1 MKRGAHFIGTAGC
14 AVLSSLDNNI
24 GGDSMK
30 QGRRAVLGMAL
41 LGGVGHVFAG
51 KPQAGTSLGARLKAI
66 AEAPECQL
74 ASLSVLA
81 IRNGKISYQ
90 FQSGHR
96 FIGAGGLPSRP
107 ANEHTL
113 YRMAS
118 ISKMMTTLGLMRL
131 VEEGKL
137 SLDRDAG
144 DYLGYPLRNPHF
156 PGKAVTLRALLSHT
170 STLRDDAG
178 YSFPA
183 EKSLKSLLLP
193 GGELHGSGVMWAP
206 TSPPGQYFTYSN
218 LNWGV
223 IGTIMERVTGER
235 FDRLM
240 KRLLLDPM
248 GLHGGYN
255 PSEFSPEDLSNLA
268 TLYRKRTVDTEV
280 WNANGPWIPQVDDYS
295 VRPPARPAGID
306 DYLVGTNATPFSPTG
321 GMRMSARDMGK
332 VMLMLMNKGRHEGEQ
347 LLQPATLDMMFAR
360 QWAYDGG
367 NGDTDKG
374 LFNIWGLGNQ
384 HFPDKPGMQ
393 LVEGGGFAGV
403 GHLGEAYGLMSV
415 FAADLANKNGMV
427 VLVGGVS
434 SDPEAYKGKYSAMP
448 RFEEQVLT
456 SLYKSAIVG
465 K

>member
-1 MKRGAHFIGTAGC
+1 
-14 AVLSSLDNNI
+14 
-24 GGDSMK
+24 MK

-41 LGGVGHVFAG
+41 LGGVGHV
-51 KPQAGTSLGARLKAI
+51 LGGAPRQSASGRATRHSRPDAELRLI
-66 AEAPECQL
+66 ADYPGCQL

-81 IRNGKISYQ
+81 IRNGEIVYEY
-90 FQSGHR
+90 QSGQR
-96 FIGAGGLPSRP
+96 FIGAGGMPARP

-131 VEEGKL
+131 EEEGKL

-144 DYLGYPLRNPHF
+144 DYLGYALRNPHF
-156 PGKAVTLRALLSHT
+156 PDKAITLRALLSHT

-183 EKSLKSLLLP
+183 DKPLKALLLP
-193 GGELHGSGVMWAP
+193 GGELYGKGAMWAP
-206 TSPPGQYFTYSN
+206 TSPPGQYFSYSN

-223 IGTIMERVTGER
+223 IGTIMERVSGER

-248 GLHGGYN
+248 GLRGGYN
-255 PSEFSPEDLSNLA
+255 PSEFPPEDLSNLA
-268 TLYRKRTVDTEV
+268 TLYRKRTVDTEI
-280 WNANGPWIPQVDDYS
+280 WNADGPWIPQVDDYS

-306 DYLVGTNATPFSPTG
+306 SYVIGTNATPFSPTG

-332 VMLMLMNKGRHEGEQ
+332 VMLMLMNKGRHEGKQ
-347 LLQPATLDMMFAR
+347 MLQPATLDTMFAR
-360 QWAYDGG
+360 QWAYDGS

-374 LFNIWGLGNQ
+374 LFNYWGLGNQ
-384 HFPDKPGMQ
+384 HFPDQPGMQ
-393 LVEGGGFAGV
+393 LVEGGGFGGV

-415 FAADLANKNGMV
+415 FAADLASKNGVIM
-427 VLVGGVS
+427 LVGGVS

-456 SLYKSAIVG
+456 ALYKSVIFGDEHAR
-465 K
+465 

>member
-1 MKRGAHFIGTAGC
+1 
-14 AVLSSLDNNI
+14 
-24 GGDSMK
+24 MK

-41 LGGVGHVFAG
+41 LGGVGHVLGGAPTPSPARRPGQHGRLDAELREIAG
-51 KPQAGTSLGARLKAI
+51 YPA
-66 AEAPECQL
+66 CQL

-81 IRNGKISYQ
+81 IRNGEIVYE
-90 FQSGHR
+90 FQSGQR
-96 FIGAGGLPSRP
+96 FIGAGKLPSRP

-113 YRMAS
+113 YRIAS

-156 PGKAVTLRALLSHT
+156 RDKAITLRALLSHT

-183 EKSLKSLLLP
+183 QKSLKSLLLA
-193 GGELHGSGVMWAP
+193 GGELHGTGKMWAL
-206 TSPPGQYFTYSN
+206 TLPPGQYFSYSN
-218 LNWGV
+218 LNWAV
-223 IGTIMERVTGER
+223 IGTIMERVTEER

-268 TLYRKRTVDTEV
+268 TLYRKRTVDTET
-280 WNANGPWIPQVDDYS
+280 WDANGPWIPQVDDYS
-295 VRPPARPAGID
+295 VRPPPRPAGID
-306 DYLVGTNATPFSPTG
+306 NYVVGTNATPFSPTG

-332 VMLMLMNKGRHEGEQ
+332 VMLMLMNKGRHEGRQ
-347 LLQPATLDMMFAR
+347 ILQPGTLDTMFAR
-360 QWAYDGG
+360 QWAYDGS

-374 LFNIWGLGNQ
+374 LFNYWGLGNQ

-393 LVEGGGFAGV
+393 LVEGGGFGGV

-427 VLVGGVS
+427 MLVGGVS
-434 SDPEAYKGKYSAMP
+434 SDPEVYKGKYSAMP

-456 SLYKSAIVG
+456 TLYKSAIFG
-465 K
+465 D

>member
-1 MKRGAHFIGTAGC
+1 MR
-14 AVLSSLDNNI
+14 
-24 GGDSMK
+24 

-41 LGGVGHVFAG
+41 LGGVGQVLGGGPKPAPSGRAG
-51 KPQAGTSLGARLKAI
+51 AHIRLDAELRAI
-66 AEAPECQL
+66 AEYPACQL

-81 IRNGKISYQ
+81 IRKGEIVYQ
-90 FQSGHR
+90 FQSGQR
-96 FIGAGGLPSRP
+96 FIGAGGLPSKP

-131 VEEGKL
+131 AEDGKL

-156 PGKAVTLRALLSHT
+156 PDQAITLRDLLSHT

-183 EKSLKSLLLP
+183 DKPLKALLLA
-193 GGELHGSGVMWAP
+193 GGELYGKGAMWAP
-206 TSPPGQYFTYSN
+206 TSPPGRYFTYSN

-223 IGTIMERVTGER
+223 IGTIMERVSGVR

-255 PSEFSPEDLSNLA
+255 PSEFPAEDLSNLA
-268 TLYRKRTVDTEV
+268 TLYRKRTVDTEI

-295 VRPPARPAGID
+295 LRPPAGPAGID
-306 DYLVGTNATPFSPTG
+306 SYVIGTNATPFSPTG
-321 GMRMSARDMGK
+321 GMRMSARGMGK
-332 VMLMLMNKGRHEGEQ
+332 VMLMLMNKGRHESKP
-347 LLQPATLDMMFAR
+347 LLQPATLDTMFAR
-360 QWAYDGG
+360 QWAYDGS

-374 LFNIWGLGNQ
+374 LFNYWGLGNQ

-415 FAADLANKNGMV
+415 FAADLANRNGIVM
-427 VLVGGVS
+427 LVGGVA
-434 SDPEAYKGKYSAMP
+434 SDPEAYKGRYSAMP

-456 SLYKSAIVG
+456 ALYKSAIVG
-465 K
+465 E

>member
-1 MKRGAHFIGTAGC
+1 
-14 AVLSSLDNNI
+14 
-24 GGDSMK
+24 MK

-41 LGGVGHVFAG
+41 LGGAGHVLG
-51 KPQAGTSLGARLKAI
+51 GARMPTATRPGARGRLDADLKQI
-66 AEAPECQL
+66 ADHPACQL

-81 IRNGKISYQ
+81 IRNGEIAYE
-90 FQSGHR
+90 FQAGSR

-107 ANEHTL
+107 ANENTL

-131 VEEGKL
+131 VEEGML
-137 SLDRDAG
+137 ALDRDAG

-156 PGKAVTLRALLSHT
+156 PGKAITLRSLLSHT

-183 EKSLKSLLLP
+183 EKSLKALLLP
-193 GGELHGSGVMWAP
+193 GGELYRSGAMWAP
-206 TSPPGQYFTYSN
+206 TSPPGRYFTYSN

-223 IGTIMERVTGER
+223 IGTIMERAGGER

-255 PSEFSPEDLSNLA
+255 PSEFSPDDLSNLA
-268 TLYRKRTVDTEV
+268 TLYRKRTVDTEI
-280 WNANGPWIPQVDDYS
+280 WDAAGPWIAQVDDYS
-295 VRPPARPAGID
+295 VRPPTRPAGTD
-306 DYLVGTNATPFSPTG
+306 DYTIGSNATPFSPTG

-332 VMLMLMNKGRHEGEQ
+332 VMLMLMNKGRHEGRQ
-347 LLQPATLDMMFAR
+347 LLQPATLDMMFSR
-360 QWAYDGG
+360 QWAYDGS
-367 NGDTDKG
+367 NGETDKG
-374 LFNIWGLGNQ
+374 LFNYWGLGNQ

-434 SDPEAYKGKYSAMP
+434 SDPDAYKGRYSAMP

-456 SLYKSAIVG
+456 TLYRNAIVG
-465 K
+465 